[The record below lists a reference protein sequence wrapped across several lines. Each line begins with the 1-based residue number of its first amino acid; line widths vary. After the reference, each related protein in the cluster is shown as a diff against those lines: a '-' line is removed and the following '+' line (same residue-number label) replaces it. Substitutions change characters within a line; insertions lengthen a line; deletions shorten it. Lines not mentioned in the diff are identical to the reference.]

1 MFHSAR
7 DPWLEGSRG
16 KREQLPLACPMIADG
31 HQVAEELL
39 TSGSK
44 QVAIAINSR
53 VFPILGA
60 LWLLLVASSICPA
73 FAQIPKEKPA
83 GYVSDFAGVITAEG
97 RQRIEALSKELDE
110 KARVQLAI
118 VTVKSLQGQPI
129 ENFSVELATKWG
141 IGHKD
146 NPRDSQAN
154 GGILVLLALDD
165 RQDRI
170 EVGYGLE
177 AIITDARA
185 GDILRSIVPQLRAGD
200 YTQAMWLAT
209 ASIAQSIATSRGVT
223 LSTLSGAPR
232 PLAASE
238 DKTPLGIL
246 LLPIIFLVIFALI
259 ARSQGR
265 RRGGFR
271 NWGGPWIGPWGG
283 GLGGGGW
290 GSGSGGGG
298 GFGGFGGG
306 SFGGGGASGRW

>member
-1 MFHSAR
+1 
-7 DPWLEGSRG
+7 
-16 KREQLPLACPMIADG
+16 MIMQAS
-31 HQVAEELL
+31 
-39 TSGSK
+39 TFST
-44 QVAIAINSR
+44 
-53 VFPILGA
+53 LGA

-83 GYVSDFAGVITAEG
+83 GYVSDFAGVVTEEG
-97 RQRIEALSKELDE
+97 QQRLEALSRELDE
-110 KARVQLAI
+110 KARVQMAI
-118 VTVKSLQGQPI
+118 VTVRSLQGRPI
-129 ENFSVELATKWG
+129 ENFSLDLATRWG

-146 NPRDSQAN
+146 NPGDSQAN

-165 RQDRI
+165 RQNRI

-200 YTQAMWLAT
+200 YTQAMWLAA
-209 ASIAQSIATSRGVT
+209 ASIAQAIAGERGIT
-223 LSTLSGAPR
+223 LAALAGAPR

-238 DKTPLGIL
+238 NQLPFNVL
-246 LLPIIFLVIFALI
+246 LLPIILLVIFTLI

-265 RRGGFR
+265 RRRGRGFR
-271 NWGGPWIGPWGG
+271 DWGGPWIGPWGG
-283 GLGGGGW
+283 GGFGGGGW
-290 GSGSGGGG
+290 GSGSSGG